1 MLTFIQRIYKN
12 QKKEYHLLLVILTFL
27 ASFEFTFLAMYDA
40 FTKMNFHWQ
49 VRSSLHGIPA
59 LASLVAL
66 MLCVFAT
73 KYFIANKQQEFSILL
88 LAGRKPKD
96 LLWYLLIQFVILMF
110 IANLLAIIIGN
121 GLMYLINM
129 LLQMQ
134 SHYVLLNYSV
144 VNVCFLIFW
153 YMLFTLIV
161 ILAISAHQF
170 VSLDTD
176 LAKHLSQKTISN
188 KPVYIIKASA
198 VSSKR
203 KMPWASI
210 ILSLVALY
218 LTVDSLF
225 KLTQFHLSITE
236 LLMAFT
242 FALSGIFML
251 VMSVIPLFYD
261 LFHHYLLK
269 HPILMNGLSSFNE
282 FSTIMLTL
290 AALNMLILPIL
301 VFLIFFGATQG
312 AVQSIIVPCFIMMI
326 IMIALCFLLRFSIYI
341 SQRQS
346 TLATFHAIGYR
357 STLLNHIALIKNTL
371 FLILVFVIPLL
382 FMSELFYRAY
392 QESLLS
398 FNVIMIMM
406 SVYFV
411 VNSLLFIYT
420 CVQESQSLKEVTQNV
435 KYLNRGQ

>member
-1 MLTFIQRIYKN
+1 
-12 QKKEYHLLLVILTFL
+12 
-27 ASFEFTFLAMYDA
+27 
-40 FTKMNFHWQ
+40 
-49 VRSSLHGIPA
+49 
-59 LASLVAL
+59 
-66 MLCVFAT
+66 
-73 KYFIANKQQEFSILL
+73 
-88 LAGRKPKD
+88 
-96 LLWYLLIQFVILMF
+96 
-110 IANLLAIIIGN
+110 
-121 GLMYLINM
+121 
-129 LLQMQ
+129 
-134 SHYVLLNYSV
+134 
-144 VNVCFLIFW
+144 
-153 YMLFTLIV
+153 MLFTLIV

-301 VFLIFFGATQG
+301 VFLIFFGATQS

-346 TLATFHAIGYR
+346 TLAAFHAIGYR

-406 SVYFV
+406 SVYFI